1 VASWLLPLLSCS
13 ASLGEPFLYVSLEQR
28 YIFYFF
34 LPFFALPLLML
45 YATCCWLLVQNCYMQ
60 LLPVV
65 QCNVLIALYEYWL
78 SATSAM
84 GSKNC
89 SNNQQGMFVSHNLG

>member
-1 VASWLLPLLSCS
+1 
-13 ASLGEPFLYVSLEQR
+13 
-28 YIFYFF
+28 
-34 LPFFALPLLML
+34 ML

-89 SNNQQGMFVSHNLG
+89 SNNQQGMFVSQSRLMHEYGVASPRAILA